1 MKIKSLVLII
11 CCSLFL
17 FSCGTAKKVAGGGM
31 DASMTAKTLIDLHN
45 NKEPDFNTLA
55 SRVQVVYDDGSKSQS
70 ITVSLRMKKDET
82 IWVTA
87 SILGIT
93 LAKILITQDNVSYY
107 ETIGKTYFD
116 GDFSLLSTW
125 LGTEI
130 DFEMA
135 QNILL
140 GQAVFEL
147 NENNYEASVFGENY
161 RLTPK
166 KQSDFFKHI
175 FLLQPNTYKIASQQ
189 IMQPQE
195 QRILTVDYGP
205 YQETGGQL
213 FPKTISINAI
223 ELQKKTSIQLDYR
236 NIDINPQVNFAFKI
250 PGGYEEIQLD

>member
-1 MKIKSLVLII
+1 MKIKILVSII
-11 CCSLFL
+11 SFSILL
-17 FSCGTAKKVAGGGM
+17 FSCGTTKKAVGEGI
-31 DASMTAKTLIDLHN
+31 DSSMTAKSLIGLHN
-45 NKEPDFNTLA
+45 AKEPDFKTLA
-55 SRVQVVYDDGSKSQS
+55 SRVQVVYDDGEKSQS

-93 LAKILITQDNVSYY
+93 MAKILITQDNVSYY

-125 LGTEI
+125 LGTDI

-140 GQAVFEL
+140 GQAVFDL
-147 NENNYEASVFGENY
+147 KDTNYEASVFGENY

-175 FLLQPNTYKIASQQ
+175 FLLQPNTYKISSQQ

-195 QRILTVDYGP
+195 QRILTVDYGS

-223 ELQKKTSIQLDYR
+223 ELQKKTSIQLDFR
-236 NIDINPQVNFAFKI
+236 SVDINPQVNFAFKI

>member
-1 MKIKSLVLII
+1 MKIKSIISVLCLSI
-11 CCSLFL
+11 LF
-17 FSCGTAKKVAGGGM
+17 FSCGTAKKATGGAI
-31 DASMTAKTLIDLHN
+31 DASMTARTLIDLHN
-45 NKEPDFNTLA
+45 AKEPEFNTLA
-55 SRVQVVYDDGSKSQS
+55 SRVQVIYDDGEKSQS

-93 LAKILITQDNVSYY
+93 LAKILITQDHVSYY

-116 GDFSLLSTW
+116 GDFSLLSAW
-125 LGTEI
+125 LGTDI

-140 GQAVFEL
+140 GQAVFDLEDK
-147 NENNYEASVFGENY
+147 NYEASVFGENY

-166 KQSDFFKHI
+166 KQSEFFKHI
-175 FLLQPNTYKIASQQ
+175 FLVQPNTYKIASQQ

-205 YQETGGQL
+205 YQETGNQL
-213 FPKTISINAI
+213 FPKAITINAI
-223 ELQKKTSIQLDYR
+223 EVDKKTSIQLDYR
-236 NIDINPQVNFAFKI
+236 SVDVNPQVNFAFKI